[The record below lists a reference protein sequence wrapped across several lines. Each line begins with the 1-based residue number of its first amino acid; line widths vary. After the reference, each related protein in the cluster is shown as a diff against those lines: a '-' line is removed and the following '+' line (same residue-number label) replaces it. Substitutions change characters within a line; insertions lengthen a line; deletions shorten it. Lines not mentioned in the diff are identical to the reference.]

1 VNLRLS
7 GCGASRRAA
16 LALIG
21 SLVLASAC
29 SGDDGGRVEVAIEW
43 PSEAAETRTATVHL
57 WVLSEAEEGS
67 TGCTGLMARKVYPY
81 DLGFRRHADRVM
93 VYPSDDGVFAT
104 STGSAATAY
113 VYLEAVDFVGTT
125 HLAGCAESG
134 VDSGTA
140 RVDMVLRAPGTYDC
154 SDSLVENG
162 DPCDDADL
170 CTVGEECRNGS
181 CGGGVQRSCA
191 HLEDLCRSATCDSDV
206 GCVASNLPD
215 LTGCDTGEY
224 CTTSSV
230 CMEGECMGME
240 RDCSGGVTEP
250 QCQAASCSETLSSC
264 VVTNVGG
271 PCDDEDPCTMNDQCS
286 SGVCSSITP
295 TDLDDDTFVT
305 AADDCGGN
313 DCDDNNFAVKP
324 GATEICN
331 DGIDNDCDDLIDDL
345 DVEDCPPA

>member
-1 VNLRLS
+1 
-7 GCGASRRAA
+7 
-16 LALIG
+16 
-21 SLVLASAC
+21 
-29 SGDDGGRVEVAIEW
+29 
-43 PSEAAETRTATVHL
+43 
-57 WVLSEAEEGS
+57 
-67 TGCTGLMARKVYPY
+67 
-81 DLGFRRHADRVM
+81 
-93 VYPSDDGVFAT
+93 
-104 STGSAATAY
+104 
-113 VYLEAVDFVGTT
+113 
-125 HLAGCAESG
+125 
-134 VDSGTA
+134 
-140 RVDMVLRAPGTYDC
+140 
-154 SDSLVENG
+154 
-162 DPCDDADL
+162 
-170 CTVGEECRNGS
+170 
-181 CGGGVQRSCA
+181 
-191 HLEDLCRSATCDSDV
+191 
-206 GCVASNLPD
+206 
-215 LTGCDTGEY
+215 
-224 CTTSSV
+224 
-230 CMEGECMGME
+230 MGME